1 MNRVTIGL
9 LLTIASTLSLIVAL
23 VAVRPLG
30 EVRRTSPGVPA
41 FAITAS
47 VP

>member
-9 LLTIASTLSLIVAL
+9 LLAIASTLSLIVAL